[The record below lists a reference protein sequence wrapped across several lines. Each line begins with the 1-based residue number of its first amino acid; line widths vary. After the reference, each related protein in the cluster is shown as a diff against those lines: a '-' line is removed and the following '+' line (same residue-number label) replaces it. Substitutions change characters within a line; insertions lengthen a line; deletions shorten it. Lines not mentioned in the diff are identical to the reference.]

1 MKRYIV
7 KPEDLIDDLEGIP
20 IEIAQKMVDYQV
32 KQGNKPNIKIFQNN
46 LFRTKANGGF
56 DWYSTKEGE
65 DYWVEILSDR
75 AFISSFKYY
84 PKIK

>member
-7 KPEDLIDDLEGIP
+7 KPEDLIDDLESIP

-32 KQGNKPNIKIFQNN
+32 KQGNKPNIKIFQDN

-56 DWYSTKEGE
+56 D
-65 DYWVEILSDR
+65 
-75 AFISSFKYY
+75 
-84 PKIK
+84 